1 MNTTLTPADLDPRRQ
16 AMLLYFQGYRVA
28 RIAEMLGEKVAT
40 VHSWKKR
47 DKWGDYGPLD
57 QMQLTTA
64 ARYCQLIMKEHKEG
78 KDFKEIDLLARQSE
92 RHARIGKFNNGGNEA
107 DLNPNV
113 ANRNKGPRRQPEKNV
128 FTDEQIEKLEE
139 IFHSSMFNYQ
149 RHWWEAGK
157 TNRIRNLLKS
167 RQIGATFYFAREALI
182 DALLTGRNQIFLSA
196 SKAQAHVFKQYIIDF
211 AKEVEVELKG
221 DPMVLPNG
229 ATLYFLGTNART
241 AQSYHGNLYLDEYFW
256 IPKFQELR
264 KVASGMAIHKKWRQT
279 YFSTPSSLTHSAYPF
294 WSGALFNRG
303 RNKADKVDIDLSHS
317 NLAPGLLCADG
328 QYRQIVTVEDAVRG
342 GCNLFD
348 LDQLRMEY
356 SPDEYQNLLMCEFVD
371 DLASV
376 FPLSELQ
383 ACMVDSWEVWT
394 DFHALALRP
403 FGWREVWIGYDPAK
417 GTQNGDSAGC
427 VVVAPPA
434 VPGGKF
440 RILERHQWRG
450 MDFRAQ
456 ADAIKKLTEQ
466 YNVTY
471 IGIDSTGVGH
481 GVYENV
487 KAFFP
492 AVREF
497 VYNPNVKNAL
507 VLKAYDIIS
516 HRRLEFDAGHAG
528 FIMYMTDAAQNQEDV
543 NNLRNAMKSAKG
555 PGNFRNLFMYSP
567 NGKKDGLQIIPLSEV
582 AAKDEF
588 LNIKNVSRDDM
599 MAAHRV
605 PPQMMGI
612 MPNNVGGFGDVEKAS
627 KVFVRNELLPL
638 QKRLEELN
646 RWLGENVIN
655 FTNYEL

>member
-1 MNTTLTPADLDPRRQ
+1 MNTTLTSADLDPRRQ

-167 RQIGATFYFAREALI
+167 RQVGATFYFAREALI

-196 SKAQAHVFKQYIIDF
+196 SKAQARVFKQYIIDF

-221 DPMVLPNG
+221 DPMVLPSG

-356 SPDEYQNLLMCEFVD
+356 SPDEYQNLLMCGLWTISRPCFRSASCRRAWWTAGKSGPAFMHWPCAR
-371 DLASV
+371 LAGAKCGSV
-376 FPLSELQ
+376 MTRQKVRKTATAPGAWWWHRQPCRAVSSAFLSVT
-383 ACMVDSWEVWT
+383 M
-394 DFHALALRP
+394 
-403 FGWREVWIGYDPAK
+403 
-417 GTQNGDSAGC
+417 
-427 VVVAPPA
+427 
-434 VPGGKF
+434 
-440 RILERHQWRG
+440 WRG

-456 ADAIKKLTEQ
+456 ALAP
-466 YNVTY
+466 
-471 IGIDSTGVGH
+471 S
-481 GVYENV
+481 
-487 KAFFP
+487 
-492 AVREF
+492 
-497 VYNPNVKNAL
+497 
-507 VLKAYDIIS
+507 
-516 HRRLEFDAGHAG
+516 
-528 FIMYMTDAAQNQEDV
+528 QN
-543 NNLRNAMKSAKG
+543 
-555 PGNFRNLFMYSP
+555 
-567 NGKKDGLQIIPLSEV
+567 
-582 AAKDEF
+582 
-588 LNIKNVSRDDM
+588 
-599 MAAHRV
+599 
-605 PPQMMGI
+605 
-612 MPNNVGGFGDVEKAS
+612 
-627 KVFVRNELLPL
+627 
-638 QKRLEELN
+638 
-646 RWLGENVIN
+646 
-655 FTNYEL
+655 

>member
-47 DKWGDYGPLD
+47 DKWSDYGPLD

-113 ANRNKGPRRQPEKNV
+113 A
-128 FTDEQIEKLEE
+128 
-139 IFHSSMFNYQ
+139 
-149 RHWWEAGK
+149 
-157 TNRIRNLLKS
+157 
-167 RQIGATFYFAREALI
+167 
-182 DALLTGRNQIFLSA
+182 
-196 SKAQAHVFKQYIIDF
+196 
-211 AKEVEVELKG
+211 
-221 DPMVLPNG
+221 
-229 ATLYFLGTNART
+229 
-241 AQSYHGNLYLDEYFW
+241 
-256 IPKFQELR
+256 
-264 KVASGMAIHKKWRQT
+264 
-279 YFSTPSSLTHSAYPF
+279 
-294 WSGALFNRG
+294 
-303 RNKADKVDIDLSHS
+303 
-317 NLAPGLLCADG
+317 
-328 QYRQIVTVEDAVRG
+328 
-342 GCNLFD
+342 
-348 LDQLRMEY
+348 
-356 SPDEYQNLLMCEFVD
+356 
-371 DLASV
+371 
-376 FPLSELQ
+376 
-383 ACMVDSWEVWT
+383 
-394 DFHALALRP
+394 
-403 FGWREVWIGYDPAK
+403 
-417 GTQNGDSAGC
+417 
-427 VVVAPPA
+427 
-434 VPGGKF
+434 
-440 RILERHQWRG
+440 
-450 MDFRAQ
+450 
-456 ADAIKKLTEQ
+456 
-466 YNVTY
+466 
-471 IGIDSTGVGH
+471 
-481 GVYENV
+481 
-487 KAFFP
+487 
-492 AVREF
+492 
-497 VYNPNVKNAL
+497 
-507 VLKAYDIIS
+507 
-516 HRRLEFDAGHAG
+516 
-528 FIMYMTDAAQNQEDV
+528 
-543 NNLRNAMKSAKG
+543 NAMKSAKG

>member
-1 MNTTLTPADLDPRRQ
+1 MRFHQVHTVHNFHHVDKVHFIEHLTIDGQL
-16 AMLLYFQGYRVA
+16 RVA
-28 RIAEMLGEKVAT
+28 VGTGHFGGVAFARLPLAGIHFFVT
-40 VHSWKKR
+40 STH
-47 DKWGDYGPLD
+47 DKLHGLHFPGIVTLNRAGKAQLD
-57 QMQLTTA
+57 AIHRGFTHLFKQQQFSTTN
-64 ARYCQLIMKEHKEG
+64 
-78 KDFKEIDLLARQSE
+78 
-92 RHARIGKFNNGGNEA
+92 GKFCVQRTVIK
-107 DLNPNV
+107 P
-113 ANRNKGPRRQPEKNV
+113 
-128 FTDEQIEKLEE
+128 QIHIHRTRHSAAAILL
-139 IFHSSMFNYQ
+139 IF
-149 RHWWEAGK
+149 AGK
-157 TNRIRNLLKS
+157 F
-167 RQIGATFYFAREALI
+167 RQRQRLNDPLPVVPVVKQV

-516 HRRLEFDAGHAG
+516 HRRLEFDAGH
-528 FIMYMTDAAQNQEDV
+528 TDIAQSFMAI
-543 NNLRNAMKSAKG
+543 RRATTAS
-555 PGNFRNLFMYSP
+555 GNRPTYEASRSEEASHADLAWATMHALF
-567 NGKKDGLQIIPLSEV
+567 
-582 AAKDEF
+582 
-588 LNIKNVSRDDM
+588 
-599 MAAHRV
+599 
-605 PPQMMGI
+605 
-612 MPNNVGGFGDVEKAS
+612 
-627 KVFVRNELLPL
+627 NEPL
-638 QKRLEELN
+638 Q
-646 RWLGENVIN
+646 GESANTSNIVEI
-655 FTNYEL
+655 F

>member
-1 MNTTLTPADLDPRRQ
+1 MNATTINPDLDPRRQ
-16 AMLLYFQGYRVA
+16 AMFLYFQGLRIA
-28 RIAEMLGEKVAT
+28 RIAEMLGEKPAT

-47 DKWGDYGPLD
+47 DEWSKYGPLD

-64 ARYCQLIMKEHKEG
+64 ARYCQLIMKPEKEG
-78 KDFKEIDLLARQSE
+78 RDFKEIDLLARQSE
-92 RHARIGKFNNGGNEA
+92 RHARIGKFNGGGNEA

-139 IFHSSMFNYQ
+139 IFRNGMFEYQ
-149 RHWWEAGK
+149 RHWWQAGVRH
-157 TNRIRNLLKS
+157 RIRNLLKS
-167 RQIGATFYFAREALI
+167 RQIGATYFFAREALL
-182 DALLTGRNQIFLSA
+182 DAITTGRNQIFLSA

-211 AKEVEVELKG
+211 AKEVDVELKG
-221 DPMVLPNG
+221 DPMTLGNG

-264 KVASGMAIHKKWRQT
+264 KVASGMALHKKWRQT

-294 WSGALFNRG
+294 WSGSLYNKG
-303 RNKADKVDIDLSHS
+303 RAKADRIDLDLTHRH
-317 NLAPGLLCADG
+317 LAPGVLCPDG
-328 QYRQIVTVEDAVRG
+328 QYRQIITVEDAVNG

-348 LDQLRMEY
+348 LDQLRQEY
-356 SPDEYQNLLMCEFVD
+356 SQDEYQNLLMCEFVD

-376 FPLSELQ
+376 FPLSMLQ
-383 ACMVDSWEVWT
+383 GCMVDSWEVWN
-394 DFHALALRP
+394 DFEPLMQRP
-403 FGWREVWIGYDPAK
+403 FGWRPVWIGYDPAK

-427 VVVAPPA
+427 VVISPPD

-440 RILERHQWRG
+440 RILEKHQWRG

-456 ADAIKKLTEQ
+456 AAAIENLTRQ

-481 GVYENV
+481 GVYEGV

-516 HRRLEFDAGHAG
+516 HHRLEFDAGH
-528 FIMYMTDAAQNQEDV
+528 TDIAQSFMAI
-543 NNLRNAMKSAKG
+543 RRSTTAS
-555 PGNFRNLFMYSP
+555 GNRPTYEASRSEEASHADLAWATMHALF
-567 NGKKDGLQIIPLSEV
+567 NEPLEGITTGNT
-582 AAKDEF
+582 
-588 LNIKNVSRDDM
+588 NI
-599 MAAHRV
+599 
-605 PPQMMGI
+605 
-612 MPNNVGGFGDVEKAS
+612 VE
-627 KVFVRNELLPL
+627 
-638 QKRLEELN
+638 
-646 RWLGENVIN
+646 I
-655 FTNYEL
+655 Y